1 MSHSTSPTMP
11 EHEPFMRRCLELAAL
26 ARGKGNTAV
35 GSLIVLDGQVI
46 AEARETL
53 PSATRV
59 TGHAE
64 VLACQGAI
72 DRTGFRDLAGAVL
85 YTTAEPCFMCSY
97 VIRQLRVGLVVYGV
111 ETPLIG
117 GITSSHPILT
127 DPALDAWRPAPLVVG
142 GILREECERLKA
154 K

>member
-1 MSHSTSPTMP
+1 MS
-11 EHEPFMRRCLELAAL
+11 RAAAAI

-46 AEARETL
+46 AETRETL

-72 DRTGFRDLAGAVL
+72 DRTGFRDLAGTTL
-85 YTTAEPCFMCSY
+85 YTTAEPCFMCS
-97 VIRQLRVGLVVYGV
+97 
-111 ETPLIG
+111 
-117 GITSSHPILT
+117 TSSASSGSDSSST
-127 DPALDAWRPAPLVVG
+127 AWRRP
-142 GILREECERLKA
+142 
-154 K
+154 